1 MCIPILQFNRLGK
14 WWSRISR
21 ETGLKIGPA
30 FSRALKCEKCRT
42 KKSVKV
48 KHFRLVLSV
57 FTKVYRSEYFVPT
70 LTCLYWF
77 YYLQLAYFIHK
88 MYNIFYI
95 LFLSLASLAFLARHL
110 KLVSQSRETWKV
122 QDFAKPNYN
131 IFSSSEQCGCSAKLL
146 EKFLSDIWLLVLPDE
161 YDVSSNFSDLTI
173 YIWTWT

>member
-1 MCIPILQFNRLGK
+1 MCAFTLYMRIVQTLEFLRNLTQASGLFQFSYNVHAYITIRLGK
-14 WWSRISR
+14 WSRISQ

-110 KLVSQSRETWKV
+110 KLVSQSRET
-122 QDFAKPNYN
+122 
-131 IFSSSEQCGCSAKLL
+131 
-146 EKFLSDIWLLVLPDE
+146 
-161 YDVSSNFSDLTI
+161 
-173 YIWTWT
+173 